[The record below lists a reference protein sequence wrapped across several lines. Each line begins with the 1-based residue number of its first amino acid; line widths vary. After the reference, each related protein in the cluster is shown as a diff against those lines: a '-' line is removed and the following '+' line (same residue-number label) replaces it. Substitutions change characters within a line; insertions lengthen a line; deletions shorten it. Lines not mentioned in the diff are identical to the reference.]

1 MDGDRGA
8 AILTEFRTPL
18 GSLRMPGF
26 AGPGGIPLMA
36 EFPAPADP
44 AIGVPTK
51 PWADAE
57 ADIPTI
63 TVSARASLLEALN
76 MKNSFFFGVHEMC
89 KLDLERVAPGTT
101 KLHFIGGI
109 IRWRSARTRAA
120 KLETAVWT
128 AVRSHEGRG
137 VLAVAKMVTS
147 QSCLRTR

>member
-76 MKNSFFFGVHEMC
+76 MKNSFCFGVHEMFQ
-89 KLDLERVAPGTT
+89 A
-101 KLHFIGGI
+101 
-109 IRWRSARTRAA
+109 RSRAGC
-120 KLETAVWT
+120 
-128 AVRSHEGRG
+128 GRYN
-137 VLAVAKMVTS
+137 
-147 QSCLRTR
+147 

>member
-89 KLDLERVAPGTT
+89 KLDLERVAAGTT
-101 KLHFIGGI
+101 KLHFMRPIGI
-109 IRWRSARTRAA
+109 IRWRSARTPNA
-120 KLETAVWT
+120 KLGVSAATVTA
-128 AVRSHEGRG
+128 
-137 VLAVAKMVTS
+137 
-147 QSCLRTR
+147 

>member
-8 AILTEFRTPL
+8 AILMEFRTPL

-63 TVSARASLLEALN
+63 TASARASLLEALN
-76 MKNSFFFGVHEMC
+76 MKDSFSSGCMRCF
-89 KLDLERVAPGTT
+89 KLNLERVAAGTT
-101 KLHFIGGI
+101 KLHFMRPIRI
-109 IRWRSARTRAA
+109 IRWRSARTPNANLGVSAA
-120 KLETAVWT
+120 TVMA
-128 AVRSHEGRG
+128 
-137 VLAVAKMVTS
+137 
-147 QSCLRTR
+147 